1 MNDDIWDFKTFQE
14 EQKLPGALN
23 FEFPWN
29 VIQEVSG
36 RTVWFFKCW
45 RLIILQ
51 EPIKICL
58 LLCSTILDN
67 VIQAKQKKILVSWQ
81 WQFF

>member
-29 VIQEVSG
+29 VIQAIPGSCL
-36 RTVWFFKCW
+36 F
-45 RLIILQ
+45 LIDYF
-51 EPIKICL
+51 
-58 LLCSTILDN
+58 LDCC
-67 VIQAKQKKILVSWQ
+67 VINFNIDKTSVVISNLHETTFGQNWVRSNLR
-81 WQFF
+81 